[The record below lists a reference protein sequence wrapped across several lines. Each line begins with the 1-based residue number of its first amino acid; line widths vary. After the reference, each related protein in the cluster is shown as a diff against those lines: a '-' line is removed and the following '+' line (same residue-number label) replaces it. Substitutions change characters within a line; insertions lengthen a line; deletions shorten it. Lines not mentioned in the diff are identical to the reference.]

1 VRPIGEGPAPQWD
14 GHTTE
19 QKYER
24 LAELTRMTAEGC
36 PVNNE
41 GWLTTEREL
50 NDRRAAMAAELQ
62 RVTAERDALRA
73 ELRERQAID
82 VGAYRGEV
90 ARITAQRDD
99 ARKGRNEAL
108 DRLGALPQSM
118 KDAMREI
125 RQLTREIGDARAA
138 RDDARAAYATLR
150 NAFTRG
156 KQSGWTA
163 RLSGTVL
170 ARCDAQAM
178 REPGAEAEA
187 DPVAAEREQTAMC
200 RHCLWDIVR
209 DGGRWRVGLDA
220 DDPFA
225 CEGPA
230 DGHAPLAPDGGPR

>member
-1 VRPIGEGPAPQWD
+1 
-14 GHTTE
+14 
-19 QKYER
+19 
-24 LAELTRMTAEGC
+24 M
-36 PVNNE
+36 NNE

-163 RLSGTVL
+163 RLSGTTL
-170 ARCDAQAM
+170 HRLDAQAM
-178 REPGAEAEA
+178 REPGTEA
-187 DPVAAEREQTAMC
+187 DDVTTDLDTIDRLRNTLYDIIRVTSDEAVIALASKALESRAALE
-200 RHCLWDIVR
+200 
-209 DGGRWRVGLDA
+209 
-220 DDPFA
+220 
-225 CEGPA
+225 
-230 DGHAPLAPDGGPR
+230 GGPR